1 MEAWD
6 FEGELFE
13 YSGKGSWH
21 FVTLPAD
28 VGFAIRCL
36 TESRRSGWGMVA
48 VTAEIRGIAFQTSLF
63 PDKVSSSYLL
73 PVKAAV
79 RKAAGVKAGDSLA
92 VRLSFLP

>member
-1 MEAWD
+1 MEVWD

-28 VGFAIRCL
+28 VGFAIRCS
-36 TESRRSGWGMVA
+36 TKSRRSGWGMVA
-48 VTAEIRGIAFQTSLF
+48 VTAEIRGVAFQSSLF
-63 PDKVSSSYLL
+63 PDRTSSSYLL

-79 RKAAGVKAGDSLA
+79 RKAAGVRAGDRLA
-92 VRLSFLP
+92 VTLSPLP